1 MIRRRAAALSF
12 AAIVLSLGASGCM
25 GDLDKGS
32 SILDTRVIG
41 VRVEVVGNESI
52 AAPSPGDVAR
62 LTVLLAEPP
71 GADQDALGWGVALGP
86 FVQQGTGR
94 PIVLEVPVPDASLL
108 GGARSVPLVGQVCS
122 NGTPRFGMG
131 ETPPTCSEGSTR
143 ATTFLATVSL
153 AREGAPPNRN
163 PTFGDDFATLA
174 EERWDAPADALPA
187 TGCAAMAGN
196 PALPLVTVSK
206 DPQRVVLRIADA
218 TREAF
223 VRTDGRAAKEVLT
236 LSQFTSGGDLARQFS
251 VFEGDV
257 ALDAEVEWTP
267 DLTADPTGTLV
278 RFWFVARDGRGGV
291 GFTTR
296 AVCVVP

>member
-1 MIRRRAAALSF
+1 MIRRRATAHTFAAL
-12 AAIVLSLGASGCM
+12 ALALAASGCM
-25 GDLDKGS
+25 DELDKGS
-32 SILDTRVIG
+32 SILDTRVVG
-41 VRVEVVGNESI
+41 VRVEVVGSESV

-94 PIVLEVPVPDASLL
+94 PIVLEVPVPDAALL

-131 ETPPTCSEGSTR
+131 EDPPTCSEGSTR

-153 AREGAPPNRN
+153 AREGVPPNRN
-163 PTFGDDFATLA
+163 PALGDDFATLA

-196 PALPLVTVSK
+196 PSLPLVTVSK
-206 DPQRVVLRIADA
+206 DPQRMLLRIADT
-218 TREAF
+218 TREEF
-223 VRTDGRAAKEVLT
+223 VRTDGSDAKEVVT
-236 LSQFTSGGDLARQFS
+236 LSHFTSGGDLKRQFS

-257 ALDAEVEWTP
+257 APDAEVEWTP

-296 AVCVVP
+296 AACVIP